1 MTEAELSGQH
11 LTQTSSAHC
20 RKALLMTVDAILV
33 CEDGHVL

>member
-20 RKALLMTVDAILV
+20 RKALLMTVDGILV